1 MPKVVVVGD
10 GNAALCAAL
19 SAREHGSDVVVLEWA
34 SKPQR
39 GGNSAFSGGAFRVAY
54 DGVDDIMKIV
64 PDLTPTERETSDFGQ
79 YTRAQ
84 YFDDLARL
92 SQYRMDAELGE
103 ILVSDSLDTLIW
115 MQRLGVR
122 FVPIYGRQ
130 AFKVDGRFR
139 FWGGL
144 TVEAAGG
151 GLGLIQ
157 SLNTAAER
165 KGIEAHY
172 GARAVSLVMDGQAVS
187 GITYIQHGRS
197 HTIPADAIILASGG
211 FHANAEWRARY
222 LGRDWDLAKVR
233 GNRFNT
239 GDGIRMA
246 IEAGAQPYGH
256 WSGCHAVAYDR
267 NAPEFGELEL
277 LSQQK
282 NSFPFGIMVNA
293 RGERFFDE
301 GADFRNYIYATL
313 GRAILQQPGSIAWQV
328 FDQRVAHLLS
338 GEYRI
343 RQITRVEADTLPD
356 LAAKLDGVDPA
367 GFLQTVARYNEAVRA
382 DVPFNPNTKDG
393 RCTIGLAVP
402 KSNWA
407 NPLDSPPYI
416 AFGVTCG
423 ITFTYGGVRID
434 ANARVMTPEGKPIEN
449 LYAAGELTGGL
460 YYVNYPGGAG
470 LMSGSVFGR
479 RAGAHAVR
487 RS

>member
-1 MPKVVVVGD
+1 MPKVVVVG
-10 GNAALCAAL
+10 GVNAALCAAL
-19 SAREHGSDVVVLEWA
+19 SAREHGADVVVLEWA

>member
-1 MPKVVVVGD
+1 MPKVVVVGG

-19 SAREHGSDVVVLEWA
+19 SAREHGADVVVLEWA